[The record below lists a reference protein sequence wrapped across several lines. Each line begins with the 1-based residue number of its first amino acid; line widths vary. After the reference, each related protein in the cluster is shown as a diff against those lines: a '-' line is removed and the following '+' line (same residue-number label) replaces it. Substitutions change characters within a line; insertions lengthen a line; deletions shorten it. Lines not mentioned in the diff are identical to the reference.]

1 MEVEESMQIPLQD
14 DTVPPTEEK
23 SLATSGTTSITLANN
38 DGSYVEMKDVN
49 IDILNVSGKGE
60 DD

>member
-49 IDILNVSGKGE
+49 IDILNV
-60 DD
+60 